1 MLRGCVFAI
10 TIDET
15 LIIFC
20 SSGLKGQEFFIFLFF
35 SCPLLIEAFFQTAIW
50 NYKKIVLIE
59 EQLVYSKENIH
70 LNKIVCIT

>member
-35 SCPLLIEAFFQTAIW
+35 SCPLLIEAF
-50 NYKKIVLIE
+50 
-59 EQLVYSKENIH
+59 
-70 LNKIVCIT
+70 LNSDMELQKDRSH